1 MDITPERY
9 LIAFDASSVTIGY
22 SIFSITK
29 KELVAISYYNL
40 NSTLVLDKADEFSN
54 WLDGILNKYPLI
66 DTAVLEKSFQAMFG
80 GVSSIHTTTI
90 LNQVNIL
97 YQYICKKKGLQ
108 VNSMS
113 VAECRKKAF
122 PTVKLKPKKI
132 SGGLNHKEQMFN
144 VVVGVLGK
152 EMFPTK
158 EMKSGRRKGEIVFV
172 DEAKDM
178 SDSYVVGL
186 AYLNKK

>member
-1 MDITPERY
+1 MEY
-9 LIAFDASSVTIGY
+9 LLSLDASSITIGY
-22 SIFSITK
+22 SIFNLSTR
-29 KELVAISYYNL
+29 ELIKIDYYSL
-40 NSTLVLDKADEFSN
+40 KSELVLDKADEFEN
-54 WLDGILNKYPLI
+54 FITRLLVEYPQI
-66 DTAVLEKSFQAMFG
+66 KVMAIENAFQAMFG

-97 YQYICKKKGLQ
+97 YQYICKKKGLKI
-108 VNSMS
+108 NSMS

-122 PTVKLKPKKI
+122 PLVKLKPKKI
-132 SGGLNHKEQMFN
+132 AGGLNHKEQMFN
-144 VVVGVLGK
+144 IVVGVLGK
-152 EMFPTK
+152 DIFPTK
-158 EMKSGRRKGEIVFV
+158 EMKSGKRKGEIVFV